1 MANGKLETLLTE
13 WRQKRLLILGLGVSN
28 RPLARLLLA
37 AGCRVTGCDRTDR
50 EHLDREVL
58 ELEEQGLELR
68 LGPGYL
74 DRLEA
79 DVVFRTPGMHPAN
92 PALEALRSQGA
103 VVTSEMEVFF
113 QVCPCPVIAVTGS
126 DGKTTTT
133 TLIAEMLQAA
143 GKTVWVGGNIGKPL
157 LPEAERMAPS
167 DWAVVELSSFQLM
180 DMDRSAHIAV
190 VTNLAPNHLDV
201 HRDMAE
207 YVEAKKHVFSYQG
220 AGDVLVL
227 NGDNAITRSF
237 AAEAPG
243 QVRWFSRQGRIGA
256 SIWRTASCTGP
267 LRLGP
272 RRSWRRRTFCCLACT
287 TWKTI

>member
-1 MANGKLETLLTE
+1 M
-13 WRQKRLLILGLGVSN
+13 
-28 RPLARLLLA
+28 
-37 AGCRVTGCDRTDR
+37 
-50 EHLDREVL
+50 
-58 ELEEQGLELR
+58 
-68 LGPGYL
+68 
-74 DRLEA
+74 
-79 DVVFRTPGMHPAN
+79 VFRTPGMHPAN

-243 QVRWFSRQGRIGA
+243 QVRWFSRQGRPDRGVYLEDGVLYLSLIH
-256 SIWRTASCTGP
+256 
-267 LRLGP
+267 L
-272 RRSWRRRTFCCLACT
+272 
-287 TWKTI
+287 